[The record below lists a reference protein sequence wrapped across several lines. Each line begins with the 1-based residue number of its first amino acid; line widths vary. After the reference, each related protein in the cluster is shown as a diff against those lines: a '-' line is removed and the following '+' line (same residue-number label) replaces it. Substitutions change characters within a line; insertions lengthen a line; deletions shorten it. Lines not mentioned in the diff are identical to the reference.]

1 MIELILDELKDYFKD
16 EGFKVNFEV
25 IDDLSAN
32 VYIQG
37 NHDYSIDNFYKKVT
51 NITNNFSKEV
61 VALSGVDI
69 VIMDGSL
76 HLLISVEDP
85 R

>member
-25 IDDLSAN
+25 IDDLSTY

-37 NHDYSIDNFYKKVT
+37 NHDYSIDNFYKKSYKY
-51 NITNNFSKEV
+51 N
-61 VALSGVDI
+61 
-69 VIMDGSL
+69 
-76 HLLISVEDP
+76 
-85 R
+85 